1 MKRIVL
7 LVLASLMVLSL
18 VACGAKEDI
27 NAKSEGVMTYA
38 EYAAAALDSEVVI
51 ETYIQGKQSW
61 WDNKGTF
68 YTQDGQGGYFLY
80 EMPCTEE
87 EYNKLTVGTKVKIT
101 GKKAEWA
108 GEVEIIE
115 AKFEILEGN
124 YVAKPVDA
132 TDLIGKDELAAKQNM
147 LVSFKGM
154 TVKSIEYRNGQPGDD
169 IYLTFTKGDVEL
181 SACVEIYLTGEDSD
195 VYKTVGELK
204 VGDVVDV
211 EAFLY
216 WYNGAEPH
224 ITKIT
229 AAK

>member
-1 MKRIVL
+1 
-7 LVLASLMVLSL
+7 MVLSL

-38 EYAAAALDSEVVI
+38 ENAAAALDSEVVI

-80 EMPCTEE
+80 ELPCTEE

-124 YVAKPVDA
+124 YVAKPIDA

-169 IYLTFTKGDVEL
+169 IYVTFTKGDVEL

-216 WYNGAEPH
+216 WYNGANPH

>member
-18 VACGAKEDI
+18 VACGAKGDI

-38 EYAAAALDSEVVI
+38 EYAAAALDSDVVI

-101 GKKAEWA
+101 GKKAEWS

-124 YVAKPVDA
+124 YVAKPVDV
-132 TDLIGKDELAAKQNM
+132 TDLLGKDELAAKQNM
-147 LVSFKGM
+147 LVAFKGM
-154 TVKSIEYRNGQPGDD
+154 TVKSIEYRNGEPGDD
-169 IYLTFTKGDVEL
+169 IYVTFTKGDAEL

-216 WYNGAEPH
+216 WYNGANPH

>member
-38 EYAAAALDSEVVI
+38 EYAAAALDSDVVI
-51 ETYIQGKQSW
+51 EAYIQGKQSW

-80 EMPCTEE
+80 ELPCTEE

-115 AKFEILEGN
+115 SKFEILEGN

-147 LVSFKGM
+147 LVAFKGM

-169 IYLTFTKGDVEL
+169 IYVKFTKGDVEL

-216 WYNGAEPH
+216 WYNGANPH

>member
-108 GEVEIIE
+108 GEVE
-115 AKFEILEGN
+115 
-124 YVAKPVDA
+124 
-132 TDLIGKDELAAKQNM
+132 
-147 LVSFKGM
+147 
-154 TVKSIEYRNGQPGDD
+154 
-169 IYLTFTKGDVEL
+169 
-181 SACVEIYLTGEDSD
+181 
-195 VYKTVGELK
+195 
-204 VGDVVDV
+204 
-211 EAFLY
+211 
-216 WYNGAEPH
+216 
-224 ITKIT
+224 
-229 AAK
+229 